1 MNRTNRTK
9 HIAYL
14 LGLISACSN
23 FSSKINAGN
32 HSSSSSKVITKEQ
45 ARKHKDIETWAVG
58 NSSIGNAKCT
68 LDFKTGELKIKATSK
83 NKKTIIREIFIKGR
97 ELWKPYVKSIS
108 FEGNIVGI
116 YTGSLSCTCRCLN
129 NLVRDSYYENHYW
142 SPRFEY
148 FERCHEDTH
157 YELKSEFEG
166 CTNLTSIT
174 LPESVTEIGPGAF
187 KGCTNLAS
195 IIIPDKVEKIGSGAF
210 KDCTNLTSIIIPD
223 KVKKIGN
230 NAFANCISLS
240 TINFKGKE
248 PKIEAIGCNAFANCI
263 SLTSITL
270 PKSIEK
276 IGKNVFVGCKSLSNI
291 NIPYGIELINGIDV
305 DIDSPTKGIVLIY
318 DDDTYDSL
326 SKPLIVRLVDSKVI
340 GTINDKN
347 DLVNLGLSDNC
358 INFII

>member
-174 LPESVTEIGPGAF
+174 LPESVTEIGDGAF

-305 DIDSPTKGIVLIY
+305 DIDSPTEAFVPIYYSNNTDKSSMTLIA
-318 DDDTYDSL
+318 S
-326 SKPLIVRLVDSKVI
+326 LVDSKVI